1 MRRFP
6 KKINAANARAAQ
18 GFTLIELIVVIVILG
33 VLSAVALPRMMDGGA
48 SARTASIR
56 ALAGSVKS
64 AMGLVKGQ
72 TMLHGV
78 GTASGVANVTFVTL
92 SDGTQIRIWNGYP
105 DRWCDGIGATQQ
117 GLTVPGGGCYLST
130 AAVPHDTYT
139 FYGFGNGGKIQGSDA
154 GWRIENAPTPA
165 NCAVR
170 YTYNGTGVPTVQAVV
185 SGC

>member
-1 MRRFP
+1 MRQYPNRRAP
-6 KKINAANARAAQ
+6 ANVRPSR

-33 VLSAVALPRMMDGGA
+33 ILSAVALPRMMDGGA
-48 SARTASIR
+48 SARTASIN

-64 AMGLVKGQ
+64 AMSMIRGQ

-78 GTASGVANVTFVTL
+78 GTASGITNVTFVTL
-92 SDGTQIRIWNGYP
+92 SDGTSVRIWNGYP

-117 GLTVPGGGCYLST
+117 GTTPPAGGCYT
-130 AAVPHDTYT
+130 NTVAVPGNGYT
-139 FYGFGNGGKIQGSDA
+139 FYGWGNTRIQGNDA

-170 YTYNGTGVPTVQAVV
+170 YIYNGTGVPEVRAVV
-185 SGC
+185 TGC